1 MIQLDLEAK
10 GVSQGLLTFTA
21 GVRAKEWRHF
31 RSLFFLYPAY
41 YLSSSLSHGMGSSF
55 FYLAQFS
62 TLLGFRRCKMKVK
75 HYLKDLRIGKC
86 HQYYKLIPF
95 LRSSTSNYSNDIFPA
110 NIILLCDLCVCHTSK
125 K

>member
-31 RSLFFLYPAY
+31 RSLFFSCTRPIIFHHH
-41 YLSSSLSHGMGSSF
+41 YLMGWGQVF

-86 HQYYKLIPF
+86 HQYKLIPF
-95 LRSSTSNYSNDIFPA
+95 LRSSASNYSNDIFPA
-110 NIILLCDLCVCHTSK
+110 NIILLCDLCVCHTS
-125 K
+125 